1 MTHGAPGLPRETV
14 RDWAPAMSHTP
25 RILMISSEVESL
37 ARTGGLGDVVEALS
51 LAVARSGAHVI
62 VVTPLYGVSRV
73 PRERTRWPR
82 PVPSRFGWGEHDVR
96 DVGVV
101 ELETVRFPSGGTR
114 RVCLVEDP
122 GLFARAGIYGDAWG
136 TFGDNALRFAVMSR
150 AALEIAARAWD
161 GGPDVVHAHD
171 WHAAFAI
178 LYAKTVMGERWART
192 PTVFTIHNLSFQG
205 VLGEEML
212 DQLHLPRTLFRPEVL
227 LHDGQVNLMKGA
239 TALAERITTVSP
251 TYAEEI
257 QTPEGG
263 FGLDLH
269 LRAHAGKLLGIVN
282 GIDAERFDPARDPAL
297 PFRYDVQGAAR
308 GRAACKRA
316 LREEL
321 GLAAPEED
329 RPLLATVSR
338 LTWQKGI
345 DLLLPL
351 VPELVEKGAQLV
363 LVGLG
368 ETWLEDQLL
377 ATQARFPGQVAA
389 RIAFDPD
396 LSRRVYAGADFFL
409 VPSRSEPC
417 GLTQLYAMRYG
428 ALPIVSNVGGL
439 HDTVTPVAGEEGTGF
454 VAARAETEAL
464 REACSAALALHADA
478 PAAARARHRAM
489 TKDVSWS
496 APARAYLDVYADL
509 VGPSSTPFAMDPGD

>member
-1 MTHGAPGLPRETV
+1 
-14 RDWAPAMSHTP
+14 MSHTP

-82 PVPSRFGWGEHDVR
+82 EVPVRFGWGEHDVR
-96 DVGVV
+96 SVGVV
-101 ELETVRFPSGGTR
+101 EHETVRFPSGGTR
-114 RVCLVEDP
+114 RVCLVEDA

-150 AALEIAARAWD
+150 AGLEIAARAWD

-171 WHAAFAI
+171 WHAAFSI
-178 LYAKTVMGERWART
+178 LYAKSVMGDRWAAT

-212 DQLHLPRTLFRPEVL
+212 DQLHLPRELLRPEVL
-227 LHDGQVNLMKGA
+227 LHEGQVNLMKGA

-251 TYAEEI
+251 SYAKEI

-263 FGLDLH
+263 FGLHLH
-269 LRAHAGKLLGIVN
+269 LRSHAHKLLGVVN
-282 GIDAERFDPARDPAL
+282 GIDVDRFDPAKDAAL
-297 PFRYDVQGAAR
+297 AFRYDAEGAAR
-308 GRAACKRA
+308 GRPACKRA

-321 GLAAPEED
+321 GLATSGPE
-329 RPLLATVSR
+329 RPLFGSVSR

-345 DLLLPL
+345 DVLVPL
-351 VPELVEKGAQLV
+351 VPELVEGGAQIAF
-363 LVGLG
+363 VGLG

-377 ATQARFPGQVAA
+377 ALQAKFPGQVAV
-389 RIAFDPD
+389 RIAFDPA
-396 LSRRVYAGADFFL
+396 LSRRVYAGSDFFV

-428 ALPIVSNVGGL
+428 ALPIVTDVGGL
-439 HDTVTPVAGEEGTGF
+439 HDTVVPVAGESGTGF
-454 VAARAETEAL
+454 VARSVDGEGLRVACAEAL
-464 REACSAALALHADA
+464 GLYRD
-478 PAAARARHRAM
+478 PAAMGRAQRRAM
-489 TKDVSWS
+489 ERDVSW
-496 APARAYLDVYADL
+496 AVPARAYLDVYAQL
-509 VGPSSTPFAMDPGD
+509 VGPASTPFAMDPSD